1 MEKRIAEEEAVKNEG
16 KKMYTALRA
25 LNIRPP
31 KELTIPE
38 VGGKVVHKL
47 KSQIDMLTFHFKCLF
62 VPDGVGNLTQHH
74 ATLWHP
80 ISAMV
85 VKTAAAKVKNRHTC
99 SPDIVPNIMLKYAC
113 TS

>member
-1 MEKRIAEEEAVKNEG
+1 LEKRIAEEEAVKNEG